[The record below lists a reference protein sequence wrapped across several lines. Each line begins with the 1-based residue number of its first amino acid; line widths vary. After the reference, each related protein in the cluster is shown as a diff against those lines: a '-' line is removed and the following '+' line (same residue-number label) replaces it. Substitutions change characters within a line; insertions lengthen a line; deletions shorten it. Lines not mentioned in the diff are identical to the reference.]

1 MKFDWSVISSSRSKY
16 GTFENEQSRASD
28 RANMRE
34 LHVSTPYEF
43 LVPVKTTHAPNPT
56 PSLSLPPTKPKKFPV
71 CSLGSLDGQMSHWIA
86 LQKVSNPSPTSDN
99 AKVFPC
105 VQTTVNHLFKCK
117 YSETWLSAH
126 LQDLPKGP
134 LIRGCSL
141 DRGLWKSHNV
151 C

>member
-1 MKFDWSVISSSRSKY
+1 MKFDWSVISSCSKY

-28 RANMRE
+28 RANIRE

-56 PSLSLPPTKPKKFPV
+56 PSLSLPPTKQKKFPFMFTWQFRWSNV
-71 CSLGSLDGQMSHWIA
+71 PLNSASKSVKSLTHQWQCKSFPMR
-86 LQKVSNPSPTSDN
+86 SNN
-99 AKVFPC
+99 R
-105 VQTTVNHLFKCK
+105 LFICK

-134 LIRGCSL
+134 LM
-141 DRGLWKSHNV
+141 RGLIEV
-151 C
+151 CENRTMFVND

>member
-16 GTFENEQSRASD
+16 GTFENEQSRTSD
-28 RANMRE
+28 RANIWE

-43 LVPVKTTHAPNPT
+43 LVPVNFKTANAPNPT
-56 PSLSLPPTKPKKFPV
+56 PSLSLPPHQAKKFPCMFTWQFKWSNV
-71 CSLGSLDGQMSHWIA
+71 PLNSASKSVKSLTHQWQCKSFPMH
-86 LQKVSNPSPTSDN
+86 SNN
-99 AKVFPC
+99 C
-105 VQTTVNHLFKCK
+105 LFKCK
-117 YSETWLSAH
+117 YSEMWLSAH

>member
-28 RANMRE
+28 RANIWE

-43 LVPVKTTHAPNPT
+43 LVPVKTAHAPNPT
-56 PSLSLPPTKPKKFPV
+56 PSLSLPPTKQKNFPV
-71 CSLGSLDGQMSHWIA
+71 CSLNWQFRWSNVPLNSALKSVKSLTHQWQCKSFPMC
-86 LQKVSNPSPTSDN
+86 SNN
-99 AKVFPC
+99 R
-105 VQTTVNHLFKCK
+105 LFKCK

-126 LQDLPKGP
+126 LQNLPKGP